1 MLKVEYIKATLQKAL
16 KSLVKSFEST
26 DLISYNNVLKE
37 IAAFLFLTL
46 DKLYS
51 TQRKGL

>member
-37 IAAFLFLTL
+37 IATFLFLTL